1 MVSLNC
7 IFSPDFRVLP
17 KISGVLR
24 VLGILA
30 SGIHHKCVRVPL
42 FLFSSGFSAGFWVFG
57 YISQQHITWRVLRE
71 RNWPWRKQCFSV
83 EAITLVYNI
92 GSIHPIHVK
101 TIVVFNV
108 LKEKILPLAPFGG
121 CSCCMLGKH
130 SSESTQFYYWYTLL
144 SMYIVVLLWSNFWC
158 TSLLSSKIKLTKR
171 VRLCG

>member
-1 MVSLNC
+1 MDDKIKKNNNACSNMVSLNC
-7 IFSPDFRVLP
+7 IFFPDFRVLP
-17 KISGVLR
+17 KISGFFR

-42 FLFSSGFSAGFWVFG
+42 FWFSSGFSAGFWVFG
-57 YISQQHITWRVLRE
+57 YIPTWRVLCE

-108 LKEKILPLAPFGG
+108 LKEKKITLGPFWRLFLLYFGQ
-121 CSCCMLGKH
+121 
-130 SSESTQFYYWYTLL
+130 TQFWKGPVPSFIIDILY
-144 SMYIVVLLWSNFWC
+144 
-158 TSLLSSKIKLTKR
+158 
-171 VRLCG
+171 

>member
-1 MVSLNC
+1 MQQYGFPKLHF
-7 IFSPDFRVLP
+7 FSDFRVLP
-17 KISGVLR
+17 KISGFFR

-30 SGIHHKCVRVPL
+30 SGIHHKCVQVPL
-42 FLFSSGFSAGFWVFG
+42 FWFSLGFSTEFWVFG
-57 YISQQHITWRVLRE
+57 YIPQQHITWRVLRE

-108 LKEKILPLAPFGG
+108 LKEKIIPLAPFGG

-130 SSESTQFYYWYTLL
+130 SSERGQYP
-144 SMYIVVLLWSNFWC
+144 VLLLIYFIKYVYSSF
-158 TSLLSSKIKLTKR
+158 TMEQFLMHLS
-171 VRLCG
+171 VEQ